1 MTIKVFYDEIK
12 FRLKGSGKI
21 KRFLEKVILAE
32 KMVPG
37 DLNFVFTSDETLLDI
52 NIRFLG
58 HDYYTDV
65 IAFDYNSDNR
75 VNGEVYISV
84 DTVGRNAASFGVKR
98 DEEVARVMIHGTLH
112 LCGYKDGTRDEK
124 ERMHRKQELYVEEL
138 RRVV

>member
-84 DTVGRNAASFGVKR
+84 DTVERNAASFGVKR

-112 LCGYKDGTRDEK
+112 LCGYKDGTMR
-124 ERMHRKQELYVEEL
+124 
-138 RRVV
+138 